1 MRNFKDSDSLVHI
14 WNAAL
19 LKAKSNELEAS
30 LPFLISSQSGKAK
43 ALALG
48 YKIELQ
54 RGEILKISVENSL
67 DSSLVFIDLFE
78 IEADSTLSEK
88 PLVSNEWKVDSIS
101 YMIERSGFY
110 KVVIQPELR
119 DSLVY
124 TTKIYSQPSFRFP
137 VSGKGN
143 AAMGSFWGVT
153 RDGGKRL
160 HEGIDIFAARGTPVL
175 AATDGS
181 ISFTGNRGLGGK
193 QVWLRD
199 GLFGKSLYYA
209 HLDSIMIATGTR
221 VKKGD
226 TLGLVG
232 NTGNAKTTSPH
243 LHFGIYTRSGAIDP
257 LPFIKKQEIP
267 ISNNALTFTE
277 ARTKLQ
283 KNELRTG
290 SSTAYKNLKSLTKGK
305 VVDIVGKTQQWYHVR
320 VADSLEGFMHQ
331 SLLQQ

>member
-1 MRNFKDSDSLVHI
+1 MRNFKDSDSLVLI
-14 WNAAL
+14 WDAAL
-19 LKAKSNELEAS
+19 LNAKSNQLEAS
-30 LPFLISSQSGKAK
+30 LPFAISSQSGKAK
-43 ALALG
+43 ASALG
-48 YKIELQ
+48 YTIELQ
-54 RGEILKISVENSL
+54 KGEILKISVERNL
-67 DSSLVFIDLFE
+67 DSSVVFIDLFE
-78 IEADSTLSEK
+78 IEADATLSEK
-88 PLVSNEWKVDSIS
+88 PLVSNEWKVDTIS
-101 YMIERSGFY
+101 YKTQRSGFY

-124 TTKIYSQPSFRFP
+124 NTKIYTQPSFRFP

-143 AAMGSFWGVT
+143 VAMGSFWGVT
-153 RDGGKRL
+153 RDGGKRS

-175 AATDGS
+175 AATAGS

-199 GLFGKSLYYA
+199 GLFGQSLYYA
-209 HLDSIMIATGTR
+209 HLDSIMIATGAR
-221 VKKGD
+221 VKRGD

-267 ISNNALTFTE
+267 ISISPLTFTQ

-290 SSTAYKNLKSLTKGK
+290 ASTTYENLKSLSKDQL
-305 VVDIVGKTQQWYHVR
+305 VEIVGKTQQWYHVR
-320 VADSLEGFMHQ
+320 LADSLEGFMHQ
-331 SLLQQ
+331 SLLYK